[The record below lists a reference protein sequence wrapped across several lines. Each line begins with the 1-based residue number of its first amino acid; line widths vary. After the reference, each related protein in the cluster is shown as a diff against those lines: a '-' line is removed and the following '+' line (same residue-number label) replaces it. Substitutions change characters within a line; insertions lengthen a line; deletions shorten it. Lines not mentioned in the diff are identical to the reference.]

1 MQLNLQTD
9 QCMFVWIHV
18 LKNSQKFQSRTP
30 LYLSPASIAWF
41 PVASLWHLPPM
52 IAPHI
57 RQLSSTHG
65 RPHCNTIT
73 ATHRAYLPLTTVS
86 SADYYYYWPV
96 TTDYLCVPL
105 SRLAVLACTTDVQTT
120 SRNGTLRSLYRSTTL
135 VIKIKGMDTVGKYRI
150 KLKVYS
156 NKYHLTSQFPW
167 KRMIYKQ
174 YTASWTIGC
183 WAAMMQVY
191 SSLQKYG
198 LEITIFIRIA
208 VCYLRRR

>member
-1 MQLNLQTD
+1 MTVHHKQWYTALCVTTLVTHSQPPQSRTYSWIFKLINACLFRCMDMQK
-9 QCMFVWIHV
+9 HR
-18 LKNSQKFQSRTP
+18 KFQSRTQ

-41 PVASLWHLPPM
+41 PVASLWPLPPM

-105 SRLAVLACTTDVQTT
+105 SWLAVLACAANVQTT
-120 SRNGTLRSLYRSTTL
+120 SRNGTLCSLYRSTTL
-135 VIKIKGMDTVGKYRI
+135 VIKIKGMNTVG
-150 KLKVYS
+150 
-156 NKYHLTSQFPW
+156 
-167 KRMIYKQ
+167 
-174 YTASWTIGC
+174 
-183 WAAMMQVY
+183 
-191 SSLQKYG
+191 
-198 LEITIFIRIA
+198 
-208 VCYLRRR
+208 